1 MKQSQPQIISK
12 GIASVLQELG
22 LGKKIKNYEVLNA
35 WPRIVGS
42 QIANVSSA
50 ERIESG
56 KLFIHVTRSAWR
68 NELVFLK
75 SALIMKI
82 NKEMDQEVV
91 KDIIFR

>member
-1 MKQSQPQIISK
+1 LKQSQPHHIGK
-12 GIASVLQELG
+12 GIASVLRELG
-22 LGKKIKNYEVLNA
+22 LGTKIKSYEVLDA
-35 WPRIVGS
+35 WPRIVGT
-42 QIANVSSA
+42 QIASVSTA

-82 NKEMDQEVV
+82 NKDMEQEVV